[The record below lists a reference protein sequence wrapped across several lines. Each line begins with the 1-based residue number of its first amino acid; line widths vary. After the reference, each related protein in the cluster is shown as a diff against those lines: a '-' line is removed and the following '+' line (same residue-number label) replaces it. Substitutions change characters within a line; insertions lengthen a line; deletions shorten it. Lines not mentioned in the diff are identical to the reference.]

1 MASAEDVAREMVH
14 SWALLCPMVKV
25 YSAVRWVVE
34 NTVNDTP
41 AAPGGQGKCGRQVKD
56 RGGYWGALLARGLR
70 EALGKW

>member
-1 MASAEDVAREMVH
+1 
-14 SWALLCPMVKV
+14 MVKV

-56 RGGYWGALLARGLR
+56 WGGYWGALLARGLR